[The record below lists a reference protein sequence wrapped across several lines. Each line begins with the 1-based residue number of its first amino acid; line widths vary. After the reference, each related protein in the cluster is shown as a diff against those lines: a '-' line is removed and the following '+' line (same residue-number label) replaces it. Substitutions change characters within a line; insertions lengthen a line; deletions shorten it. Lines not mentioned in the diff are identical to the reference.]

1 MDCGSQGGKQ
11 KTESD
16 IRKAVSMSIG
26 MARCLSD
33 AVSILCDCFLARA
46 NDMDSDPLW
55 KRFYTVQMC
64 SYLIAKKNLDVSEP
78 EGDMVH
84 DLIRD
89 TWLGIRDY
97 MENSAFGP
105 VSNPDKWFRTIR
117 IDFPVDPFDSCCSF
131 FRGELHLVCQNDTD
145 KKAQTKT
152 V

>member
-1 MDCGSQGGKQ
+1 
-11 KTESD
+11 
-16 IRKAVSMSIG
+16 
-26 MARCLSD
+26 
-33 AVSILCDCFLARA
+33 
-46 NDMDSDPLW
+46 
-55 KRFYTVQMC
+55 MC
-64 SYLIAKKNLDVSEP
+64 SYLISKTNLDVSEP

-89 TWLGIRDY
+89 TWLEIKDY

-131 FRGELHLVCQNDTD
+131 FRGEMHLVCQNDTD
-145 KKAQTKT
+145 KKAKTKT

>member
-1 MDCGSQGGKQ
+1 ME
-11 KTESD
+11 KTQRECMERIQSSLKRAECVRNA
-16 IRKAVSMSIG
+16 IE
-26 MARCLSD
+26 
-33 AVSILCDCFLARA
+33 ILCACFLARA
-46 NDMDSDPLW
+46 NDNDSDPLW
-55 KRFYTVQMC
+55 KRFYNIQMC
-64 SYLIAKKNLDVSEP
+64 SYLISKKNLDVSEP

-89 TWLGIRDY
+89 TWLEIKDY

-131 FRGELHLVCQNDTD
+131 FRGEMHLVCQNDTD
-145 KKAQTKT
+145 KKAQAKT

>member
-89 TWLGIRDY
+89 TWLDVKDY
-97 MENSAFGP
+97 MENSKFGP
-105 VSNPDKWFRTIR
+105 VSNVEQWFRTIR
-117 IDFPVDPFDSCCSF
+117 IDFPVDPFDPCCSF
-131 FRGELHLVCQNDTD
+131 FRPQLQLVCQNGTE
-145 KKAQTKT
+145 KQGKAGT